1 MTKQQQSTELDRID
15 RKLLDILQREGR
27 IPMTELSERIGLST
41 SPCTERVRRLERAG
55 VITGYHAHLHPE
67 AVGRTLLVF
76 VEIKLS
82 AKSGEIFDKV
92 RKELLHMPEVLE
104 CHLVSGGF
112 DYLLKARLR
121 GMGQYRHLLGNILK
135 KLPVAAESH
144 SYVVME
150 EIKDSSFLPMDRD

>member
-1 MTKQQQSTELDRID
+1 MTKPQPSTELDRID

-55 VITGYHAHLHPE
+55 VITGYHAHLQPE

-82 AKSGEIFDKV
+82 AKSGEIFDTV

-144 SYVVME
+144 SYIVME
-150 EIKDSSFLPMDRD
+150 EIKDSSYLPLERD